1 MPTYNLRNL
10 KVKPQ
15 ETKTKDKEKVE
26 FENIDNSTKTSQIYK
41 SREAYK
47 KQVND
52 ENLPIGLKNKND
64 KNLDNQLDLWY
75 EEPLYGKVDFQGRF
89 IKTNFLDG
97 DLSSVNNTEF
107 ELINFVLAILF
118 IFLSNTE
125 QIETCGIQ

>member
-89 IKTNFLDG
+89 IKKF
-97 DLSSVNNTEF
+97 
-107 ELINFVLAILF
+107 
-118 IFLSNTE
+118 
-125 QIETCGIQ
+125 

>member
-64 KNLDNQLDLWY
+64 K
-75 EEPLYGKVDFQGRF
+75 
-89 IKTNFLDG
+89 KTNECWRQPSRDF
-97 DLSSVNNTEF
+97 
-107 ELINFVLAILF
+107 
-118 IFLSNTE
+118 SNSCCT
-125 QIETCGIQ
+125 